1 MLITKTIFS
10 VQHGEFIDK
19 EVTLVQEYDT
29 VYEPGN
35 WQVVKNGMFQ
45 NVARYTVKNNTLT
58 Y

>member
-1 MLITKTIFS
+1 
-10 VQHGEFIDK
+10 
-19 EVTLVQEYDT
+19 VQEYDT

-35 WQVVKNGMFQ
+35 WQVVKNGLFQ